1 MYPAGLDDRGRTFG
15 VGSYGLQVT
24 DNEGR
29 ELFLTAAH
37 VVGSLSP
44 AHGIDPT
51 EVLLQIGVGAAGS
64 GDPVIGRV
72 VKSSPEEPTETVQL
86 DASLV
91 STSENVTLGAVVR
104 STICSGRPRH
114 LDDATD
120 FIPVFKRGMRSG
132 LTSGLL
138 DPTPVTA
145 RINLAG
151 VEGKSVRYQEGWW
164 VEGDEAAFAR
174 PGDSGAIVI
183 DADDCVIGM
192 VVAVDSENPADVQPS
207 DRAFVISVADLID
220 GLDIALVG
228 PDRPCTVA

>member
-1 MYPAGLDDRGRTFG
+1 VYPAGLDRSGRTFG
-15 VGSYGLQVT
+15 VGSYGLRVT
-24 DNEGR
+24 DADGR

-44 AHGIDPT
+44 AHGIDPP
-51 EVLLQIGVGAAGS
+51 EVRLQIGVGAAGS

-72 VKSSPEEPTETVQL
+72 VRSSPEAPTETVQL

-91 STSENVTLGAVVR
+91 LTSENVTLGAVVR
-104 STICSGRPRH
+104 STVCSGRPRH
-114 LDDATD
+114 LDDATN

-132 LTSGLL
+132 LASGLL

-145 RINLAG
+145 LINLAG
-151 VEGKSVRYQEGWW
+151 AAGQSVRYEEGWW
-164 VEGDEAAFAR
+164 VEGDDGAFAR
-174 PGDSGAIVI
+174 PGDSGAIVV
-183 DADDCVIGM
+183 DEDDCVIGM

-207 DRAFVISVADLID
+207 DRAFVISIADLID
-220 GLDIALVG
+220 GLEIALVG